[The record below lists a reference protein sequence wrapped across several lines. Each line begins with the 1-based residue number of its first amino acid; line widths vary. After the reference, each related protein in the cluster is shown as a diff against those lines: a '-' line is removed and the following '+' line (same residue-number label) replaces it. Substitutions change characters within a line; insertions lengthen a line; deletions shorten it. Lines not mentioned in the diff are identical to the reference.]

1 VLQLI
6 DFFATEAQ
14 HGVTLEKGIG
24 AIRPVS
30 RRADNRAAGRSFARN
45 KDRGSSGAHAESAR
59 SEGEGDF
66 RGTFRYRTYRG
77 GAGKTWL
84 VADQYPD
91 WLLAKQ
97 GTVGKEVDLEF

>member
-1 VLQLI
+1 MLQ
-6 DFFATEAQ
+6 EAY
-14 HGVTLEKGIG
+14 HAVTLEREIG
-24 AIRPVS
+24 AIGPVS
-30 RRADNRAAGRSFARN
+30 RRADDRAAGRSFARSR
-45 KDRGSSGAHAESAR
+45 DRGSSGAHAKSAGP
-59 SEGEGDF
+59 EGEGDF